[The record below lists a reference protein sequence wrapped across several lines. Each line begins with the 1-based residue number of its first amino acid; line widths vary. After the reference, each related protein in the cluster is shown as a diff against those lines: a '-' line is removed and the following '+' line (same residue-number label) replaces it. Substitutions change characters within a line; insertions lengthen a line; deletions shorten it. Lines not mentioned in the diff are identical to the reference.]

1 MIHTESPDKL
11 LEILRDY
18 QEESME
24 VEEEPVV
31 AEEMDTG
38 VLTYDKMT
46 SGQQD
51 TVYELMDELDCTQ
64 DIAVLAIVELGDD
77 QDAGTCTCILDWYK

>member
-38 VLTYDKMT
+38 VLAYDKMT
-46 SGQQD
+46 PAQQD

-64 DIAVLAIVELGDD
+64 DIAVLAMVELGDD